1 MSAFALTLPPEFMAE
16 LADALVEQLE
26 QRGLRSPGEP
36 EPWIS
41 AEQAAEYMAK
51 PLSRVYDL
59 AAKHGLPHGRDG
71 RSVLF
76 RRSEIDAYL
85 LAHRREGS

>member
-1 MSAFALTLPPEFMAE
+1 
-16 LADALVEQLE
+16 
-26 QRGLRSPGEP
+26 
-36 EPWIS
+36 
-41 AEQAAEYMAK
+41 MAK

-85 LAHRREGS
+85 LAHRQEGS